1 MIKKGDFVRFLNDEG
16 QGIVTGF
23 PREGIAL
30 VEDSSGFAFEHPLN
44 ELVAIENS
52 RQEHYKYSAVSPDFR
67 EMLDRNMDS
76 HAVKAAAKDFK
87 NRYKERAEKGPVHS
101 GDTMEIDLHIHE
113 LLDDYDRMS
122 NAEIVEV
129 QMDHFERMM
138 NLAELRKVRKVV
150 FIHGVGQGV
159 LRGEIRQYLK
169 KYFPQCEFLDG
180 NYMKYGYG
188 ATEVRFRK

>member
-23 PREGIAL
+23 PREGVAL
-30 VEDSSGFAFEHPLN
+30 VEDNSGFAFEHPTH
-44 ELVAIENS
+44 ELVLIENS
-52 RQEHYKYSAVSPDFR
+52 RQEYHKYNAVSPDFR

-87 NRYKERAEKGPVHS
+87 NRYKERTENGPVLS
-101 GDTMEIDLHIHE
+101 GDTLEVDLHIHE
-113 LLDDYDRMS
+113 LLDDYERMS

-129 QMDHFERMM
+129 QMEHFERMM
-138 NLAELRKVRKVV
+138 NMAEIRKVRKVV

-159 LRGEIRQYLK
+159 LRGEIRQHLK
-169 KYFPQCEFLDG
+169 KYFPHCEFLDG